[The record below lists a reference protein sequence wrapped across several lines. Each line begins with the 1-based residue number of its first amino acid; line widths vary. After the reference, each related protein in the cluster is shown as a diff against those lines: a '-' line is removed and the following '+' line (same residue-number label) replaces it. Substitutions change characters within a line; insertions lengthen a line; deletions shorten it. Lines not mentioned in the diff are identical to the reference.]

1 MRLADTRVLGY
12 LTLLGLAFAASPQV
26 RADDSWPQ
34 WSGPTRDGAVDAS
47 GIYHVI
53 PKEGLTQLW
62 RRDVGLGYSGP
73 AIVDGRVFVMDYLL
87 ESGKVINNA
96 GKRDELLGKERI
108 QCLSASDGTPIW
120 KYEYDRPYAISY
132 GGGPRCT
139 PTVHNGFVYALGAE
153 GNLTCLDAATGE
165 KKWSRDFKGE
175 FGAKTPIWG
184 HSASPL
190 VHADSLI
197 CMVGGEGS
205 LVVSFD
211 LKTGKTNWKD
221 LTASD
226 AGYCPPTVIQ
236 HGGKEQLLIWD
247 PEKVS
252 SLAPEDGQLYWQH
265 ELKPGYGMS
274 ILPPVK
280 EGNLLFASGESN
292 TSAMFRLAN
301 DRPDASVLWRG
312 KPKVGLFLATG
323 NAVFEDGHLY
333 GADIRSGA
341 VVCAQ
346 ASDGKRLWQSALPTT
361 GSTRGRGGA
370 HGTAALMSLGDGEFL
385 ILSETGDLISA
396 TMTPSGYEE
405 TGRCHVIDPLLETVG
420 RTVLWTYPAIAE
432 GCFFV
437 RNDREIVAYQLS
449 E

>member
-1 MRLADTRVLGY
+1 M
-12 LTLLGLAFAASPQV
+12 LLGQMKKYCWLALTAFAYSIGSSAL
-26 RADDSWPQ
+26 ADDSWPQ
-34 WSGPTRDGAVDAS
+34 WGGPTRDGAVDAS
-47 GIYHVI
+47 GILRVI

-87 ESGKVINNA
+87 ESGEVTNNA
-96 GKRDELLGKERI
+96 GKRDQLRGKERI
-108 QCLSASDGTPIW
+108 QCLSSQDGTVLW
-120 KYEYDRPYAISY
+120 EHKYDRPYAVSY

-139 PTVHNGFVYALGAE
+139 PTVHGGYVYALGAE
-153 GNLTCLDAATGE
+153 GNLTCLDAATGQ
-165 KKWSRDFKGE
+165 KKWSRDFKKE

-190 VHADSLI
+190 AHADSLI

-205 LVVSFD
+205 LVVAFD
-211 LKTGKTNWKD
+211 LKTGKTQWQGQ
-221 LTASD
+221 TAPD
-226 AGYCPPTVIQ
+226 AGYCPPTVIK
-236 HGGKEQLLIWD
+236 HAGKEQLLIWD

-252 SLAPEDGQLYWQH
+252 SLAPADGQVYWQH
-265 ELKPGYGMS
+265 DLKPGYGMS

-280 EGNLLFASGESN
+280 DGNLLFVSGESN
-292 TSAMFRLAN
+292 TSAMFQLAN
-301 DRPDASVLWRG
+301 DRADASVIWRG
-312 KPKVGLFLATG
+312 KPKIGLFLATG

-346 ASDGKRLWQSALPTT
+346 ASDGERLWQSALPTT
-361 GSTRGRGGA
+361 GATRGRGGA
-370 HGTAALMSLGDGEFL
+370 HGTAALMHLGGGEFL

-396 TMTPSGYEE
+396 KMTPDSYEE
-405 TGRCHVIDPLLETVG
+405 SGRFHVIDPMLETVG

-437 RNDREIVAYQLS
+437 RNDKEIVAYRLA